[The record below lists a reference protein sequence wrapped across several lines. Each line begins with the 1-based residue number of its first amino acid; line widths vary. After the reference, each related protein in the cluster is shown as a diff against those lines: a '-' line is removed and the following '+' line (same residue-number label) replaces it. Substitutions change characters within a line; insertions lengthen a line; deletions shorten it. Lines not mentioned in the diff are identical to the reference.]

1 MHSNHFFRALFRD
14 GQSFVKLNAF
24 KTTAPHFG
32 IVLSRVIDKHMAH
45 HRCGYGDE
53 MLVILPIDVVL
64 GQTQVC
70 FVD

>member
-1 MHSNHFFRALFRD
+1 MYSNHFFRALLRD
-14 GQSFVKLNAF
+14 GQSLVKFNAF
-24 KTTAPHFG
+24 KASAPHFG
-32 IVLSRVIDKHMAH
+32 IVLPRVIDEHMAH
-45 HRCGYGDE
+45 HCCGYGDE